1 RQRRDQADEALG
13 GEGAGDEGSRG
24 AALEQRR
31 QADPRRKRGEAVVQ
45 SPRQQLPQIGTEGAQ
60 YPAVD
65 HVQAPQQQR
74 HATHQV
80 EKNDTSHQALLPDL
94 SRKIRLSPNDSGS
107 IVLLV
112 EMSENLDG
120 DATRLSIKAMA

>member
-1 RQRRDQADEALG
+1 
-13 GEGAGDEGSRG
+13 
-24 AALEQRR
+24 
-31 QADPRRKRGEAVVQ
+31 
-45 SPRQQLPQIGTEGAQ
+45 
-60 YPAVD
+60 
-65 HVQAPQQQR
+65 VQAPQQQR

-120 DATRLSIKAMA
+120 DAARLSIQAMGRDV